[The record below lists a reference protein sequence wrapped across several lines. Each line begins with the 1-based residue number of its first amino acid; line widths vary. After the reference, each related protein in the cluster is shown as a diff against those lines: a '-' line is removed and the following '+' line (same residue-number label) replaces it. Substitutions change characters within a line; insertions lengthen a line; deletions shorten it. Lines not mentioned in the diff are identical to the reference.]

1 MKKIIAMLV
10 LAAALVCGPVA
21 VSGQTVRDAMGTNKG
36 RIERSGTVRDSQGRY
51 LGKLGHD
58 RVARDGQGR
67 YKGRMDSDGTVRDSQ
82 GRCLGKLSASNRRS
96 AALLFFFD
104 FFDL

>member
-36 RIERSGTVRDSQGRY
+36 RIERSGTVRDSQGR
-51 LGKLGHD
+51 
-58 RVARDGQGR
+58 
-67 YKGRMDSDGTVRDSQ
+67 
-82 GRCLGKLSASNRRS
+82 CLGKLSASNRRS

>member
-10 LAAALVCGPVA
+10 LAAALVCGPVV

-36 RIERSGTVRDSQGRY
+36 RIERSGTVRDGQGRY
-51 LGKLGHD
+51 L
-58 RVARDGQGR
+58 
-67 YKGRMDSDGTVRDSQ
+67 GRMDSDGTVRDSQ

>member
-36 RIERSGTVRDSQGRY
+36 RIERSGTVRDGQGRY
-51 LGKLGHD
+51 LGRIDSDGP
-58 RVARDGQGR
+58 VRDGCGR
-67 YKGRMDSDGTVRDSQ
+67 CVGRIGSDGTVRDSQ

>member
-51 LGKLGHD
+51 LG
-58 RVARDGQGR
+58 
-67 YKGRMDSDGTVRDSQ
+67 RMDSDGTVRDSQ

>member
-1 MKKIIAMLV
+1 MKKIIALLV

-36 RIERSGTVRDSQGRY
+36 RIERSGTVRDGQGRY
-51 LGKLGHD
+51 L
-58 RVARDGQGR
+58 
-67 YKGRMDSDGTVRDSQ
+67 GRMDSDGTVRDGCGRCVGRIGSDGTVRDSL

>member
-10 LAAALVCGPVA
+10 LAAALVYGPVA

-36 RIERSGTVRDSQGRY
+36 RIERSGTVRDGQGRY
-51 LGKLGHD
+51 LG
-58 RVARDGQGR
+58 RI
-67 YKGRMDSDGTVRDSQ
+67 DSDGTVRDSQ

>member
-36 RIERSGTVRDSQGRY
+36 RIERSGTVRDGQGRY
-51 LGKLGHD
+51 L
-58 RVARDGQGR
+58 
-67 YKGRMDSDGTVRDSQ
+67 GRMDSDGTVRDSQ

>member
-36 RIERSGTVRDSQGRY
+36 RIERSGTVRDGQGRY
-51 LGKLGHD
+51 LGRIDSDGT
-58 RVARDGQGR
+58 VRDGCGR
-67 YKGRMDSDGTVRDSQ
+67 CVGRIGSDGTVRDSQ

>member
-51 LGKLGHD
+51 LG
-58 RVARDGQGR
+58 RI
-67 YKGRMDSDGTVRDSQ
+67 DSDGTVRDGL

>member
-10 LAAALVCGPVA
+10 LAAARVCGPVA
-21 VSGQTVRDAMGTNKG
+21 VSGPTVRDALGTHKG
-36 RIERSGTVRDSQGRY
+36 RRERSGTVRD
-51 LGKLGHD
+51 
-58 RVARDGQGR
+58 GQGR
-67 YKGRMDSDGTVRDSQ
+67 DLGRMESDGTVRDSL

>member
-36 RIERSGTVRDSQGRY
+36 RIERSGTV
-51 LGKLGHD
+51 
-58 RVARDGQGR
+58 RDGQGR

>member
-36 RIERSGTVRDSQGRY
+36 RIERSGTVRDGQGRY
-51 LGKLGHD
+51 LG
-58 RVARDGQGR
+58 RI
-67 YKGRMDSDGTVRDSQ
+67 DSDGTVRDSQ

>member
-36 RIERSGTVRDSQGRY
+36 RIERSGTVRDGQGRY
-51 LGKLGHD
+51 L
-58 RVARDGQGR
+58 
-67 YKGRMDSDGTVRDSQ
+67 GRMDSDGTVRDSL

>member
-10 LAAALVCGPVA
+10 LAAALVYGPVA

-51 LGKLGHD
+51 LG
-58 RVARDGQGR
+58 
-67 YKGRMDSDGTVRDSQ
+67 RMDSDGTVRD
-82 GRCLGKLSASNRRS
+82 GCGPLLGQALGLQPAQRR
-96 AALLFFFD
+96 AVVLL
-104 FFDL
+104 